1 MFESDDYLETA
12 NDTFT
17 RTFYF
22 PEPLV
27 TMKVRLDG
35 FDSSP
40 VMAMRIEFL
49 GIDREIKHS
58 VQDPFNGG
66 TVIGSKDTQVE
77 MILLRN
83 FL

>member
-17 RTFYF
+17 RTYYF

-27 TMKVRLDG
+27 TMKVRLDD
-35 FDSSP
+35 FDSST
-40 VMAMRIEFL
+40 VLAMRIEFL

-58 VQDPFNGG
+58 VQDPFKGG
-66 TVIGSKDTQVE
+66 TVTGSKDTHLE
-77 MILLRN
+77 MIV
-83 FL
+83 

>member
-27 TMKVRLDG
+27 TMRVRLDNIE
-35 FDSSP
+35 SKEIL
-40 VMAMRIEFL
+40 AMRIELL
-49 GIDREIKHS
+49 GMDRQTKHS
-58 VQDPFNGG
+58 VQEPFQGG
-66 TVIGSKDTQVE
+66 TVTGSR
-77 MILLRN
+77 MINYGLLI
-83 FL
+83 